1 MLGYGE
7 GDWDGRLS
15 RQGIFGGVLI
25 SNGGVRGIAEHRVG
39 LAGDRLW
46 RRRGNYLRR
55 RRFGLRLGQSGLLL
69 KIGEKPV
76 EIAPVDRR
84 GLFSGDGELGL
95 ARTPLSPFGNR
106 LLFGISHLPGFSYF
120 AAEMPPLSLSK

>member
-1 MLGYGE
+1 MLRYGE

-15 RQGIFGGVLI
+15 RQGFFGGELI
-25 SNGGVRGIAEHRVG
+25 PNGGVRGIAEHRVG
-39 LAGDRLW
+39 FAGDRLR

-55 RRFGLRLGQSGLLL
+55 RRLGQSGLLL

-95 ARTPLSPFGNR
+95 ARTPLRPLGNW

-120 AAEMPPLSLSK
+120 SAETPPLSLSK